1 MVVDPFVLQP
11 VAQCVHT
18 GGKSPDSGAAS
29 RKWRFLECFA
39 SEMPGGAGGQEPVS
53 GGYLEAAEVWMDEK
67 GIIFKDGGLSFRT
80 GCPYEQLCK
89 K

>member
-1 MVVDPFVLQP
+1 MAVDPFVLQP
-11 VAQCVHT
+11 EAQCVHT
-18 GGKSPDSGAAS
+18 GRKRPDSGSAS

-39 SEMPGGAGGQEPVS
+39 AEGQGGAGGHEPVS
-53 GGYLEAAEVWMDEK
+53 GNLVGAVAEMDEK

-80 GCPYEQLCK
+80 GCRYEQLCK